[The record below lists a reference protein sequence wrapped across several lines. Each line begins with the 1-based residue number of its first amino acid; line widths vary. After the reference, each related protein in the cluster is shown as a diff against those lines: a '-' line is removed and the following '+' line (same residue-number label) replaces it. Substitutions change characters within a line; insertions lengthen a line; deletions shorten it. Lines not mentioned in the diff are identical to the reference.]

1 MTFFTSLVTKP
12 KLAAQRRRRAGSD
25 DRGASVQNRC
35 KSCNKRASANE
46 GQNCNFHQNILSAK
60 QHVMFSHGRAF
71 RSAAILSKK
80 EFGPRVYTTRRAPSF
95 VGRSKRHD
103 AVNEEYTI

>member
-12 KLAAQRRRRAGSD
+12 KLAAQRRRKAGSD

-60 QHVMFSHGRAF
+60 QHVMFSHGRAPF
-71 RSAAILSKK
+71 CCDI
-80 EFGPRVYTTRRAPSF
+80 E
-95 VGRSKRHD
+95 
-103 AVNEEYTI
+103 